1 MKKIWTIVIAVI
13 AFLNL
18 VLLGALAF
26 SLGWGL
32 VLTILGISLA
42 TAAVL
47 VVLGYGLYRLSKKKW
62 SMAYIPPL
70 VVFLLGLIFEI
81 VITAWDIF
89 PGLSGLVP
97 TMIVLVALTGSVM
110 TLVIVRVLELIT
122 NRKNKKV

>member
-32 VLTILGISLA
+32 VITILGLSFA

-47 VVLGYGLYRLSKKKW
+47 FGLGYGLYRLRKKKW
-62 SMAYIPPL
+62 RMAYIPPL
-70 VVFLLGLIFEI
+70 VVLLLGLIFEI
-81 VITAWDIF
+81 VITAWEVF

-97 TMIVLVALTGSVM
+97 TIIVLVALTGSIM